1 MTHTAKEALVA
12 LADGELDAVAEART
26 LGHVQTCSA
35 CSAALAEVNGTRATL
50 AGALRALDAA
60 EPPEWATA
68 TATGADGAPALPLV
82 EIDGPVQRAAEPAV
96 LDIRRPQ
103 ARRAPSRRAPRRSAP
118 PALRWAAGILLAGAA
133 AAAVLREPLLEAL
146 RGEAAPPVQTESVAP
161 AQTPQ
166 PRGMFVTPVDGAVD
180 IVLVDGAAGTRIDVA
195 YHARPDVLV
204 ASTSAQSPLF
214 TEAPG
219 RLRAELAG
227 ARHDLRIVVPEALR
241 RVRILA
247 GDEELAVI
255 EAGRLTRSA
264 ADRGYVIE
272 AEAPGR

>member
-1 MTHTAKEALVA
+1 MKHTAKEALVA
-12 LADGELDAVAEART
+12 LADGELNAVAEART

-60 EPPEWATA
+60 EPPDWAMA
-68 TATGADGAPALPLV
+68 ADGVPALPLV
-82 EIDGPVQRAAEPAV
+82 EIDGPVHRAPDPDV

-103 ARRAPSRRAPRRSAP
+103 ARRAPRRSAP
-118 PALRWAAGILLAGAA
+118 PAWRWAAGILLAGAA

-146 RGEAAPPVQTESVAP
+146 RGGVAPTVQTEPVAP
-161 AQTPQ
+161 AQTSQ
-166 PRGMFVTPVDGAVD
+166 PAGTFVTPVDGAVD
-180 IVLVDGAAGTRIDVA
+180 IVLVDGAAGTRIEVA
-195 YHARPDVLV
+195 FHTRPEVLV
-204 ASTSAQSPLF
+204 ASTSDRVPPFMQV
-214 TEAPG
+214 PG
-219 RLRAELAG
+219 RLRADLAG
-227 ARHDLRIVVPEALR
+227 TRHDLRIVIPEGLR

-264 ADRGYVIE
+264 SDRGYVIE